1 MDVRLCTKDCPVMAV
16 RVYLGGAP
24 AARSETAY
32 EETDAFSVTAGGFL
46 LIQRRQHSGAQKDLA
61 VFAANAWLRAEVVP
75 EPAPG
80 LRWPVRCRARQAR
93 RQNSPMPPAG
103 LRPIRGG
110 RRGEPVRLV
119 GLGPAGGGLVIGASG
134 LHAGGQ
140 VLRRHGPAS
149 MGGRR
154 GRLPGHRWRSRSSR
168 RHAVY
173 RLAAVP
179 AT

>member
-1 MDVRLCTKDCPVMAV
+1 MHVRLCTKDCPVMAV
-16 RVYLGGAP
+16 KVYLGGAP
-24 AARSETAY
+24 AARSEMAY

-80 LRWPVRCRARQAR
+80 LRWPVRCRALQAR

-119 GLGPAGGGLVIGASG
+119 GLGPAGGGLVIGASWA
-134 LHAGGQ
+134 HAGRPG
-140 VLRRHGPAS
+140 LPPHGPCS
-149 MGGRR
+149 LGGRG
-154 GRLPGHRWRSRSSR
+154 GRLAGHPGGIRTARPVRGFR
-168 RHAVY
+168 
-173 RLAAVP
+173 
-179 AT
+179 